1 MRTLLMTRAM
11 RLARRPASSI
21 LLATLLIVSSA
32 CTQPRTSF
40 EFEFVATWN
49 GDVVQCG
56 SDPIQIADLRF
67 YVSDVVVMDAAGREH
82 GLELTANDWQQENV
96 GLIDLENG
104 EGACRNGTKEIHA
117 VLSGLTTAVEV
128 AGVRFTVGVP
138 FEQNH
143 ANPLLADEPLDDAA
157 MHWHW
162 RSGYKFL
169 RAGIEATDD
178 SFWIHL
184 GSTRCEGTVQN
195 ISGCNSPN
203 RVTVILPEYSPG
215 EDRIE
220 VRLSELFRD
229 IELDDGVRGDC
240 SSGPAE
246 ANCAAPFAALGLAFG
261 DGPVTPQTVFGI
273 LR

>member
-1 MRTLLMTRAM
+1 MTCATT
-11 RLARRPASSI
+11 LARRPTSSL
-21 LLATLLIVSSA
+21 LLATLLFVSSA

-49 GDVVQCG
+49 GEVIQCG
-56 SDPIQIADLRF
+56 SEPTQVSDLRF
-67 YVSDVVVMDAAGREH
+67 FVSDVVVTDAAGREH
-82 GLELTANDWQQENV
+82 GLDLTAGDWQQENV
-96 GLIDLENG
+96 ALIDLENG
-104 EGACRNGTKEIHA
+104 EGACRNGTQEIHT
-117 VLSGLTTAVEV
+117 VLSGTSTADEV

-143 ANPLLADEPLDDAA
+143 ANPLLADAPLDDAA

-169 RAGIEATDD
+169 RAGVEAADD

-195 ISGCNSPN
+195 ISGCKSPN
-203 RVTVILPEYSPG
+203 RVTVILPEFSP
-215 EDRIE
+215 EVDRIE
-220 VRLSELFRD
+220 VRLSELFRG
-229 IELDDGVRGDC
+229 IELDDGMRSDC

-246 ANCAAPFAALGLAFG
+246 ANCVAPFAALGLPFG
-261 DGPVTPQTVFGI
+261 DGPVTPQTVFGT